1 VYLMRFD
8 LRAPD
13 KDAEQRADLY
23 RAAIDMARYGDEHG
37 CGSIVLSEHHS
48 SDDGYL
54 PSPLT
59 LAAAIAAATE
69 SVPIVVAATLLPLH
83 EPARLA
89 EDLITLDHIS
99 RGRVMTVLGLGY
111 RPEEYEL
118 HGVAYADR
126 AKVADEKLAQL
137 LDLLREAGGPGPS
150 PRVTPGPFSSP
161 MPTLAW
167 GGRSRAAARRAGRH
181 GIGFFAQTDAPGLR
195 EAYVSA
201 AEAAGHR
208 PGLCVLP
215 SPETPFIVFVDDDVD
230 RAWDEVGPALLVDAE
245 AYRSWSDAAG
255 TTEGTASLSAA
266 TTVED
271 LRSSPASH
279 RVVTKQE
286 ARRIVAEHGLLGLH
300 PLCGGLDPEVAWRYL
315 RNAVDALG
323 A

>member
-1 VYLMRFD
+1 MYLMRFD
-8 LRAPD
+8 LRAPGST
-13 KDAEQRADLY
+13 AEQRADLY
-23 RAAIDMARYGDEHG
+23 RTAIDMARYGDEHG

-54 PSPLT
+54 SSPLT
-59 LAAAIAAATE
+59 LAAAVAAATE

-89 EDLITLDHIS
+89 EDLVTLDHIS

-118 HGVAYADR
+118 HGVDYAER
-126 AKVADEKLAQL
+126 AKVADDKLAQL
-137 LDLLREAGGPGPS
+137 LELLRDAGGSTS
-150 PRVTPGPFSSP
+150 PRVTPAPYSSP

-195 EAYVSA
+195 EAYETA
-201 AEAAGHR
+201 AQGAGHP

-215 SPETPFIVFVDDDVD
+215 SPDTPFIVFVDDDVD
-230 RAWDEVGPALLVDAE
+230 RAWDEVGPALLVDA
-245 AYRSWSDAAG
+245 ASYRSWSDAAG

-266 TTVED
+266 TTIEG
-271 LRSSPASH
+271 LRATPASH
-279 RVVTKQE
+279 RVVTRDG
-286 ARRIVAEHGLLGLH
+286 ARKIVAEHGILGLH
-300 PLCGGLDPEVAWRYL
+300 PLCGGLDPDVGWRFL
-315 RNAVDALG
+315 RNAVDAVG
-323 A
+323 S